1 MPRFI
6 VATLKFIAIV
16 FTPIAVIG
24 FAVSKRKISGDQYS
38 AVLEIFGN
46 DSRSGAIEIFG
57 TNIQTISTLLDFFGT
72 WSLPALVAMSLSG
85 FIALYFS
92 KDRLKSTW
100 RICLGL
106 FFSFGVWAVFLSR
119 SHQAFTNSIG
129 PAISD
134 LSALVISAFVSELSA
149 GLLSLTGL
157 LALFFG
163 ALALG
168 FWFLA
173 NRRKASSPE
182 SLN

>member
-46 DSRSGAIEIFG
+46 DSRPGAIEIFG
-57 TNIQTISTLLDFFGT
+57 TNIQTISTLLNFFGT

-106 FFSFGVWAVFLSR
+106 FFSFGIWALFLTQSRAAFTEFLST
-119 SHQAFTNSIG
+119 S
-129 PAISD
+129 ISD
-134 LSALVISAFVSELSA
+134 LSAVVIAAYLSELSA
-149 GLLSLTGL
+149 ELLNLTGM
-157 LALFFG
+157 LALLFG
-163 ALALG
+163 ALGFG
-168 FWFLA
+168 FWALA
-173 NRRKASSPE
+173 HRRKVSATKA
-182 SLN
+182 LN

>member
-24 FAVSKRKISGDQYS
+24 FVISRREISGDQYA

-46 DSRSGAIEIFG
+46 ELRPGAIEIFG
-57 TNIQTISTLLDFFGT
+57 ADIQTISTLMKFFGT
-72 WSLPALVAMSLSG
+72 WSLPALIVFVFLEVAGLVVSNN
-85 FIALYFS
+85 
-92 KDRLKSTW
+92 RLVAAW
-100 RICLGL
+100 HICIGL
-106 FFSFGVWAVFLSR
+106 FFSFGVWAIFLSR

-163 ALALG
+163 ILALG

-173 NRRKASSPE
+173 NRRKASSSK